1 MDDLI
6 LLSTSIS
13 ATDIAEMSLKT
24 GKESAA
30 ELLKNIGTQKSIAL
44 LNEVGIQNFIEL
56 SLKVPPV
63 QLIPIVR
70 ELTPEQSG
78 IWIRSRGIGDIPRL
92 IEAFGVQNLLVFLR
106 TLGFEK
112 NIHIMDVLGLE
123 ELVELAYTISG
134 MKLPGL
140 LALSGKNKKLLEV
153 CVRIIPVWAVILPKN
168 FSRKRKSPKRDRCLR
183 KN

>member
-6 LLSTSIS
+6 LLSTSIP
-13 ATDIAEMSLKT
+13 AADIAEMSLKT

-56 SLKVPPV
+56 SLKIPPI

-78 IWIRSRGIGDIPRL
+78 IWIRKRGIGDIPKL
-92 IEAFGVQNLLVFLR
+92 IEAFGVQNLLVF
-106 TLGFEK
+106 
-112 NIHIMDVLGLE
+112 
-123 ELVELAYTISG
+123 
-134 MKLPGL
+134 
-140 LALSGKNKKLLEV
+140 
-153 CVRIIPVWAVILPKN
+153 
-168 FSRKRKSPKRDRCLR
+168 
-183 KN
+183 